1 MNANHNGGE
10 GNMHILYVKNT
21 WENMLYPKSE
31 FTHEPWHYKIME
43 MKILFARQYI
53 NDLTFKHINILS
65 LI

>member
-1 MNANHNGGE
+1 VNANHNGGE

-21 WENMLYPKSE
+21 WENMLYQKSE

-43 MKILFARQYI
+43 MEILFTRPYI
-53 NDLTFKHINILS
+53 YHLTFKHINILT